1 MGFPHLVLELF
12 VDQRVGRRALDVD
25 GESVEFV
32 RRWRYPRLP
41 ILPQGRH
48 NHQTMTA
55 QPLLPQRSQLRV
67 LLRKF
72 LPVHVKASEIKEPE
86 VVSKYYYFYVPGAS
100 KNILHRL
107 SRHEDYM

>member
-1 MGFPHLVLELF
+1 MLEFF

-32 RRWRYPRLP
+32 PRRRYPRLS

-48 NHQTMTA
+48 HHQTMTA
-55 QPLLPQRSQLRV
+55 QPPLPPRSQLRV
-67 LLRKF
+67 MLRKL

-86 VVSKYYYFYVPGAS
+86 VVSKYYYVYVPGALN
-100 KNILHRL
+100 NILHGL

>member
-1 MGFPHLVLELF
+1 MLEFF

-32 RRWRYPRLP
+32 HHRRYPRLP

-48 NHQTMTA
+48 HHQTMTA

-67 LLRKF
+67 LLRT
-72 LPVHVKASEIKEPE
+72 LMPGHVKTSEINEPE

-100 KNILHRL
+100 KNILHGL
-107 SRHEDYM
+107 SRPEDYM